1 MIFGDKMKIAFFET
15 EKWEQNYLQEN
26 LKNHECIFFQKPL
39 SVFSAKKIQ
48 SVDIIGIFIYS
59 KVDSKVL
66 DLLPNLKLIT
76 TMSTGFNHIDLEECK
91 NRKIIVCNVPTYGE
105 NTVAEHTFALLLAL
119 SRKIHLSYE
128 RTVRADFSAYGLKGF
143 DLKGKTIGV
152 VGAGHIGRNVIR
164 IAKGFEMNV
173 LVYERTPNYALAKEL
188 GFSCVS
194 LDELYQNSDIITF
207 HVPLNESTKHMFNK
221 DSLKKVKKGVI
232 IINTSRGEVIDTDA
246 LIKGL
251 YSKIIGGAGLDVL
264 EGECFIREEKQV
276 IDKHFQKECDLKMVL
291 KNHVLIKMP
300 NVLITPHNAFNSQE
314 ALERILSTT
323 VQNILAFSNGK
334 AANVVV

>member
-1 MIFGDKMKIAFFET
+1 MKIAFFET
-15 EKWEQNYLQEN
+15 EKWEQNYLRNKLAEQE
-26 LKNHECIFFQKPL
+26 LEFFSKPL
-39 SVFSAKKIQ
+39 SNSLAKKI
-48 SVDIIGIFIYS
+48 SKVEALGIFIYS
-59 KVDSKVL
+59 KIDSKIL

-76 TMSTGFNHIDLEECK
+76 TMSTGFNHIDIKECEK
-91 NRKIIVCNVPTYGE
+91 RKIIVCNVPTYGE

-128 RTVRADFSAYGLKGF
+128 RTIRADFSAYGLKGF
-143 DLKGKTIGV
+143 DLKDKTIGV
-152 VGAGHIGRNVIR
+152 IGAGHIGKNVIR

-173 LVYERTPNYALAKEL
+173 LVYERTPNYSLAKEL
-188 GFSCVS
+188 GYTYANS
-194 LDELYQNSDIITF
+194 LEELYSKSDIITF
-207 HVPLNESTKHMFNK
+207 HVPLTDSTYHMFNK
-221 DSLKKVKKGVI
+221 NSLKKVKKGVI

-251 YSKIIGGAGLDVL
+251 NSKIIGGAGLDVL

-323 VQNILAFSNGK
+323 TQNILAFQKGK
-334 AANVVV
+334 PINVVKN